1 MDQSKTKNAKPP
13 ESNPFSIYALIFLG
27 VLLLASTIALAWLAS
42 WFPYDG
48 KPGRPVVEV
57 VFLSW
62 IASAIS
68 LLAIFVGLT
77 VSRTQRWLL
86 GTIVVFAVTFR
97 LILVFSNPILEVDF
111 YRYLWDGIA
120 ANQGVSPYKF
130 TPEAVLKSTA
140 YDDELEKLQKIVNE
154 QPSALTIVS
163 RVHFEKY
170 TTLYPP
176 VSQFFFRLTTV
187 LVPDG
192 ASAYTHMVAIKLM
205 LVLFDIGVIVC
216 LAWLLTVLGKHP
228 AWLIAYAW
236 SPLVLKEIANGG
248 HLDSIAIFFFTAGVA
263 VFLWI
268 VKRLEPPDKKAK
280 PTASGSDE
288 QGIPIWLSASSGG
301 LMGMGIGAK
310 LFPVVLVPALFVFF
324 VAKKQILHAIVFA
337 IACVVISGLTLWP
350 MLDHEESPPHV
361 VDAIPLQEGDLAVE
375 GPDDG
380 LAVFITKWRMN
391 DALFS
396 FVYQNVEYDWGGK
409 KPAWY
414 VFVPNDTR
422 VKWSQ
427 DLATVKLAN
436 GNGAYF
442 VARLVTVSLFA
453 LFYLWMLVKV
463 WKSESAN
470 EMAGVLF
477 MLMAIFFFLQ
487 PTQNPWYWLGVMP
500 FVCFARNPGW
510 LFVSLALFVYYLR
523 FWFQEMN
530 QNYRF
535 LNVDYVG
542 IDFYDHCIVW
552 IEFFCIIGVLLVFRY
567 LKPKPLP
574 EVA

>member
-1 MDQSKTKNAKPP
+1 MDQSKTKNEEPL
-13 ESNPFSIYALIFLG
+13 ESRPFSFYALIFLG
-27 VLLLASTIALAWLAS
+27 VLLLASTIAMAWLAG

-57 VFLSW
+57 VFLAW

-68 LLAIFVGLT
+68 LLAIFVGLK
-77 VSRTQRWLL
+77 VSRSQRWLL
-86 GTIVVFAVTFR
+86 GTIVLFAVSFR
-97 LILVFSNPILEVDF
+97 MILIFSNPILEVDF

-140 YDDELEKLQKIVNE
+140 SDEELERLQTIVSTR
-154 QPSALTIVS
+154 PSAWTIVS

-187 LVPDG
+187 IVPDD
-192 ASAYTHMVAIKLM
+192 ASAYTHMVAIKFM
-205 LVLFDIGVIVC
+205 LVLFDIGVIAC
-216 LAWLLTVLGKHP
+216 LAWLISVLGKHP

-248 HLDSIAIFFFTAGVA
+248 HLDSIALFFFTAGVA

-268 VKRLEPPDKKAK
+268 VKRVEPPDEKES
-280 PTASGSDE
+280 PTASSGGE
-288 QGIPIWLSASSGG
+288 GIPVWASASSGG
-301 LMGMGIGAK
+301 LIGLGIGAK
-310 LFPVVLVPALFVFF
+310 LFPVVLVPALFVFL

-337 IACVVISGLTLWP
+337 VACVVISGLSLWP

-361 VDAIPLQEGDLAVE
+361 VAAIPLAEGDVAVD

-380 LAVFITKWRMN
+380 LAAFITKWRMN

-414 VFVPNDTR
+414 VLVPNETR

-427 DLATVKLAN
+427 QLANVKLAN

-453 LFYLWMLVKV
+453 LFYLWMLVKI

-470 EMAGVLF
+470 EMAGLLLL
-477 MLMAIFFFLQ
+477 LMAIFFFLQ
-487 PTQNPWYWLGVMP
+487 PTQNPWYWLWVMP
-500 FVCFARNPGW
+500 FVCFAKNPGW

-523 FWFQEMN
+523 FWFQEMG

-535 LNVDYVG
+535 LGVDYVG
-542 IDFYDHCIVW
+542 IDFYDHCVVW
-552 IEFFCIIGVLLVFRY
+552 IEFLCIIGVLLLFRFST
-567 LKPKPLP
+567 PKTLP
-574 EVA
+574 EAV